1 MGNFG
6 PAMVER
12 EAIDNTV
19 YQDIISLTQNLS
31 FLLQYRRAIMNR
43 FNSYAEFHVVHIYR
57 TVTTAAITS
66 SIVSLSLS

>member
-31 FLLQYRRAIMNR
+31 CLLQYRRAIMNKT
-43 FNSYAEFHVVHIYR
+43 FA
-57 TVTTAAITS
+57 
-66 SIVSLSLS
+66 